1 VISDEFK
8 ASQQHPTGVVSSVEK
23 IVSLHRNEPQSKIL
37 AEETIALLEER
48 LVVNLNRRK
57 VGEIVV
63 RKEVETQVINVQVPI
78 RREKLIVEQIEP
90 EYQLI
95 AEIDLDLDRVEE
107 AVSDTLNRDFKVADN
122 DRNSTSIR
130 LDRSTQ
136 PKIFGRIYS
145 LQVASDLLNEI
156 ANMPD
161 RDWQS
166 IGIEIAID
174 NPEHRDAYQALL
186 DRYAR
191 S

>member
-8 ASQQHPTGVVSSVEK
+8 ASQQHPAGVVSPVEK
-23 IVSLHRNEPQSKIL
+23 IVSLQQNEPQSKIL

-57 VGEIVV
+57 IGEIVV
-63 RKEVETQVINVQVPI
+63 RKEVETQILNVQVPI

-95 AEIDLDLDRVEE
+95 AEIDLDRDRVEE
-107 AVSDTLNRDFKVADN
+107 AISDTLNPADN
-122 DRNSTSIR
+122 DRNSTSNR
-130 LDRSTQ
+130 LNRSNQ
-136 PKIFGRIYS
+136 SAVFGRIYS
-145 LQVASDLLNEI
+145 LQAANDLINEI
-156 ANMPD
+156 ANMP

-174 NPEHRDAYQALL
+174 NPEHRDTYQALL
-186 DRYAR
+186 DRYGR